1 MIIKLQTVDLFH
13 LLGDYVY
20 KLVIIKLITENT
32 RGLRVEW
39 HPPVAAGS
47 TLTICFVSECVC
59 VCVERKR
66 TLAFK
71 GFPFSKK
78 R

>member
-20 KLVIIKLITENT
+20 KLVFVKLITENT

-39 HPPVAAGS
+39 HPAVAAGS
-47 TLTICFVSECVC
+47 TLTISFVSECVC
-59 VCVERKR
+59 VCVCVCVEEEN
-66 TLAFK
+66 TCFQGL
-71 GFPFSKK
+71 SI
-78 R
+78 